1 MKGYKAFEPGM
12 ICKGKQYAENTVFE
26 EDSAVVCE
34 SGMHFCKN
42 PFNVLDHY
50 ALVSGSGEIPDF
62 AEVEALEKPNTD
74 NGRKYCT
81 RKLKVDAK
89 LNLAGFVK
97 ACVEYID
104 RRRVLRG
111 KLTRYINAAAMH
123 SGERQRRCLAWRRR
137 AMELPFLERHSNS
150 KDSIEIEQQKKQ
162 RICTD
167 SQ

>member
-97 ACVEYID
+97 ACVEY
-104 RRRVLRG
+104 
-111 KLTRYINAAAMH
+111 TR
-123 SGERQRRCLAWRRR
+123 
-137 AMELPFLERHSNS
+137 
-150 KDSIEIEQQKKQ
+150 DSIEENISGDGAQMASSGDWGCLMLC
-162 RICTD
+162 R
-167 SQ
+167 